1 MLKEGAIYLEGDQV
15 GRIAEQEAGGMGLY
29 EAQIAKRPD
38 GDRGVRYQPDGGD
51 QYALMGEAGFGEC
64 EVRYEQYDET
74 GRGTRRSSRNGANS
88 WVLAEGDQAVG
99 VIGQNAV
106 DTAIDQPPHFRFVVG
121 VKGMYD
127 EPQAMRFV
135 A

>member
-1 MLKEGAIYLEGDQV
+1 MNESKCDIRSVLKEGGIYIEGDQAV
-15 GRIAEQEAGGMGLY
+15 RIA
-29 EAQIAKRPD
+29 
-38 GDRGVRYQPDGGD
+38 D
-51 QYALMGEAGFGEC
+51 QYTLTGEAGFGEC

-88 WVLAEGDQAVG
+88 WVLAEGDQAVR